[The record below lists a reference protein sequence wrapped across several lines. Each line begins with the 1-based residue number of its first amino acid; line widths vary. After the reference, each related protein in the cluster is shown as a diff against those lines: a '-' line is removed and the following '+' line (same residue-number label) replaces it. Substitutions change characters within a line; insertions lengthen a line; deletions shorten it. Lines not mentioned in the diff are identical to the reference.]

1 MTLYPRAIQSTP
13 SSHKVDPSVTFV
25 FEAGG
30 SMAEILELGE
40 RFAEHDH
47 PVLIEGETGTGKE
60 RVARII
66 HGLSSREG
74 PIVALNCSAIPA
86 ELVENE
92 LFGHVQGAYT
102 GADSDTEGY
111 VQRASGGTLFLD
123 EIGDLPLMQQV
134 KLLRLVQEGE
144 FEKVGSS
151 DTVQADV
158 RFIFATNREL
168 AAEVDQGAFRSD
180 LFYRIQ
186 TFSLRLPPLRERKA
200 DVPLLIQHY
209 LWLATEQFN
218 RPGLTFD
225 GDAHKLLL
233 EYSWPGN
240 VRELENLV
248 FRCALLSPSHIISVD
263 QLPEQVRSND
273 LEYRRQKVERLRA
286 DLQREE
292 RELLEAALHVSG
304 GNQRQTARL
313 LGMSRGSL
321 QHQLKKY
328 PELWKQYST

>member
-1 MTLYPRAIQSTP
+1 MSLYPRAIPSH

-30 SMAEILELGE
+30 AMAEILELAE
-40 RFAEHDH
+40 RFAEHNH

-66 HGLSSREG
+66 HGLSSRAG

-102 GADSDTEGY
+102 GADADTEGY

-151 DTVQADV
+151 DTVKADV
-158 RFIFATNREL
+158 RFIFATNQQL
-168 AAEVDQGAFRSD
+168 ATEVDRGSFRSD

-200 DVPLLIQHY
+200 DIPLLIQHY
-209 LWLATEQFN
+209 LWLATEQFD
-218 RPGLTFD
+218 RPGLTFAE
-225 GDAHKLLL
+225 DARQLLMQ
-233 EYSWPGN
+233 YSWPGN
-240 VRELENLV
+240 VRELENLI
-248 FRCALLSPSHIISVD
+248 FRCALLSPTKTIAVD
-263 QLPEQVRSND
+263 QLPEQVRTND
-273 LEYRRQKVERLRA
+273 LEYRRRKVEELR
-286 DLQREE
+286 DELQKEE
-292 RELLEAALHVSG
+292 KELLQAALNVTG

-313 LGMSRGSL
+313 LGISRGSL
-321 QHQLKKY
+321 QHQLKKF

>member
-1 MTLYPRAIQSTP
+1 
-13 SSHKVDPSVTFV
+13 
-25 FEAGG
+25 
-30 SMAEILELGE
+30 MAELLELAE

-66 HGLSSREG
+66 HGLSSRSG
-74 PIVALNCSAIPA
+74 SIVALNCSAIPA
-86 ELVENE
+86 DLVENE
-92 LFGHVQGAYT
+92 LFGHVRGAYT
-102 GADSDTEGY
+102 GADSDSEGY
-111 VQRASGGTLFLD
+111 VQRAAGGTLFLD

-134 KLLRLVQEGE
+134 KLLRLVQEGQ

-151 DTVQADV
+151 ETVQADV

-168 AAEVDQGAFRSD
+168 ASEVNQGSFRSD

-186 TFSLRLPPLRERKA
+186 TFSLRLPPLRERRA
-200 DVPLLIQHY
+200 DIPLLIQHY
-209 LWLATEQFN
+209 LWLASEQFN
-218 RPGLTFD
+218 RPGLRFA
-225 GDAHKLLL
+225 GEAYGLLL

-248 FRCALLSPSHIISVD
+248 FRCALLSPSAEIPVE

-273 LEYRRQKVERLRA
+273 LEYRRQRVEALRA
-286 DLQREE
+286 ELQREE
-292 RELLEAALHVSG
+292 KELLEAALNVTG